1 MAQDRRSKLFLHR
14 SAAERDALTFFQ
26 DTLEGGSKAP
36 VRRGKPGASE
46 APLPEL
52 GPRLRRIIE
61 ASATPLPPEA
71 PLPELPPRL
80 QRIIEASAI
89 PLPPAPPIVPSTPR
103 ISSALSS
110 HFSLFGYLA
119 LALGSAS
126 AATWGSF
133 DFSPKESVQAVTE
146 LETSK
151 VRQESDNTREVE
163 TSNELKVRLDLGEWP
178 VSRVNALLKEAS
190 KLEDPNERMTFI
202 MLSFRGTPFVYESE
216 STVQPE
222 RDEILVKLSSFDCIT
237 FIYYMTALH
246 QSKNFDEFVR
256 NLAAIRYRDVESLG
270 IDSDHYSG
278 NIYDYTEN
286 ALIENALVERG
297 MFEDMTDQILGQVGV
312 NPYISERTL
321 ATTKTEAR
329 VGGHMVRPKNA
340 SNSLSQDF
348 TMNFIPAESVE
359 QAESLIKTGDV
370 IVFAKEKRTKE
381 ELEQGH
387 IELGIG
393 HGAIAVKGSDLP
405 QDLREKNNIP
415 SDSSR
420 IYFVHS
426 SLTNAVNDT
435 LTGIDFAGTRL
446 GPQNYDSAQPR
457 LLTDYCQW
465 SKFKG
470 IAILRPQNPS
480 SPLVVAINE

>member
-14 SAAERDALTFFQ
+14 STAERDALTSFQ
-26 DTLEGGSKAP
+26 DTLEGVSKAP
-36 VRRGKPGASE
+36 VRHRKRE
-46 APLPEL
+46 A
-52 GPRLRRIIE
+52 
-61 ASATPLPPEA
+61 PEA
-71 PLPELPPRL
+71 PLPEVGVRL
-80 QRIIEASAI
+80 RRIIDASAS
-89 PLPPAPPIVPSTPR
+89 PLPPVPPVVSSTPR
-103 ISSALSS
+103 VPAAPSSR
-110 HFSLFGYLA
+110 FPLFGYLA
-119 LALGSAS
+119 LALGSAGAVAWS
-126 AATWGSF
+126 SF
-133 DFSPKESVQAVTE
+133 DFSPEESVQAATE
-146 LETSK
+146 VETIK
-151 VRQESDNTREVE
+151 ANQEPDNTTEVEAGEVE
-163 TSNELKVRLDLGEWP
+163 TSNEMKVRLDLGEWP

-190 KLEDPNERMTFI
+190 KLEDPNERMAFI

-222 RDEILVKLSSFDCIT
+222 RGEILVKLSSFDCIT

-246 QSKNFDEFVR
+246 QSKNFDEFVH
-256 NLAAIRYRDVESLG
+256 NLAAIRYRDVEALG
-270 IDSDHYSG
+270 IDSDHYLG

-286 ALIENALVERG
+286 ALIENAMVERG
-297 MFEDMTDQILGQVGV
+297 MFEDMTDQILDQVGV

-321 ATTKTEAR
+321 ATTNTEAR

-348 TMNFIPAESVE
+348 TMDFIPAESVE

-381 ELEQGH
+381 ELKQGH

-393 HGAIAVKGSDLP
+393 HGAIAIKGSDLP

-415 SDSSR
+415 PDSSR

-426 SLTNAVNDT
+426 SLTNAVNGT

-470 IAILRPQNPS
+470 VAILRPQNPS
-480 SPLVVAINE
+480 SPLAVASNE